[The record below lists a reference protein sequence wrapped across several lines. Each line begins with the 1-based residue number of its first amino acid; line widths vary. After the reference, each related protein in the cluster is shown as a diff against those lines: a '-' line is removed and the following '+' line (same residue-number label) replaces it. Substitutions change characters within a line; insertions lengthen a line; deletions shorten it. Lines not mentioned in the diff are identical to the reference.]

1 MKIIHTPLAVLRFQ
15 YGIVRLPLQMIEE
28 RVVARVGSEA
38 PARLFT
44 SAHWDCWT
52 QPWATHWA
60 TCGFKSVATRS
71 PNVAMR
77 SVARPSSTQLRIK
90 HGSSPMLT

>member
-28 RVVARVGSEA
+28 RVVARMGSEA

-44 SAHWDCWT
+44 SAH
-52 QPWATHWA
+52 
-60 TCGFKSVATRS
+60 
-71 PNVAMR
+71 
-77 SVARPSSTQLRIK
+77 
-90 HGSSPMLT
+90 